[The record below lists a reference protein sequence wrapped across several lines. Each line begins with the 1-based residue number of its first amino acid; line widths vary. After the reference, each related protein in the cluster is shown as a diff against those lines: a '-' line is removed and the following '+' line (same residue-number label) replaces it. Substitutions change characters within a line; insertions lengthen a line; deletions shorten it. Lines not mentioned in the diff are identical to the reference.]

1 MDAEK
6 KKEFESG
13 DKIMPYDYEFIN
25 VYNSSIHPSTVHCR
39 NTALVNYHA
48 RYLFKKILSV
58 FEFKGLPEE
67 WADNY
72 FKYILFGYG
81 YIAVFDTERYGVI
94 PQECGLTGF
103 NVFYQPT
110 EAIIANPLLPNF
122 QRLSIGS
129 ECELI
134 KIQPDYH
141 GVIDIV
147 ATYADLLSLS
157 LETAGINLLNSKT
170 SYVFF
175 AEDKATA
182 ETYKKMYDK
191 LASGEPM
198 AVISKNLKTETGD
211 PNWDIW
217 TQNVGQNY
225 ITDRLLNDYKS
236 IQDQFNT
243 LIGIPNANTQ
253 KRERLISSEVE
264 ANDIDTQALAL
275 LWLENMRKGVDK
287 VNKRFGLNISVDYR
301 FRDYYEGEGEENGN
315 NVNSG
320 PVSMG

>member
-1 MDAEK
+1 
-6 KKEFESG
+6 
-13 DKIMPYDYEFIN
+13 MPYSYEFIN
-25 VYNSSIHPSTVHCR
+25 LYNSAIHPSTVHCR

-48 RYLFKKILSV
+48 SYLFKKILSV
-58 FEFKGLPEE
+58 FDFKGLPDE

-81 YIAVFDTERYGVI
+81 YLTVFNTERYGII
-94 PQECGLTGF
+94 PQECGLSGF

-110 EAIIANPLLPNF
+110 EAIVANPLLPDVR
-122 QRLSIGS
+122 QLKIGTD
-129 ECELI
+129 CELI

-147 ATYADLLSLS
+147 TTYADLLSLA

-170 SYVFF
+170 SYIFF
-175 AEDKATA
+175 TDDNKATA
-182 ETYKKMYDK
+182 ESYKKMYDK

-198 AVISKNLKTETGD
+198 AVVSKKLRNDENGE

-217 TQNVGQNY
+217 SQNVGQNY
-225 ITDRLLNDYKS
+225 ITDRLLNDYKT
-236 IQDQFNT
+236 IKDQFNT

-253 KRERLISSEVE
+253 KRERMIVSEVE

-275 LWLENMRKGVDK
+275 IWLENMKLGIDK
-287 VNKRFGLNISVDYR
+287 VNQMFGLNISVEYR
-301 FRDYYEGEGEENGN
+301 HKDLYERSEPDGD
-315 NVNSG
+315 NVNFG
-320 PVSMG
+320 PVSVG

>member
-1 MDAEK
+1 
-6 KKEFESG
+6 
-13 DKIMPYDYEFIN
+13 MPYSYEFIN
-25 VYNSSIHPSTVHCR
+25 LYNSAIHPSTVHCR

-48 RYLFKKILSV
+48 SYLFKKILSV
-58 FEFKGLPEE
+58 FDFKGLPDE

-81 YIAVFDTERYGVI
+81 YLTVFDTERYGVI
-94 PQECGLTGF
+94 PQECGLSGF

-110 EAIIANPLLPNF
+110 EAIVANPLLPDVR
-122 QRLSIGS
+122 QLKIGTD
-129 ECELI
+129 CELI

-147 ATYADLLSLS
+147 TTYADLLSLA

-170 SYVFF
+170 SYIFF
-175 AEDKATA
+175 TDDNKATA
-182 ETYKKMYDK
+182 ESYKKMYDK

-198 AVISKNLKTETGD
+198 AVVSKKLRNDENGE

-217 TQNVGQNY
+217 SQNVGQNY
-225 ITDRLLNDYKS
+225 ITDRLLNDYKT
-236 IQDQFNT
+236 IKDQFNT

-253 KRERLISSEVE
+253 KRERMIVSEVE

-275 LWLENMRKGVDK
+275 IWLENMKSSIEK
-287 VNKRFGLNISVDYR
+287 VNNMFGLNISVEYR
-301 FRDYYEGEGEENGN
+301 HKDLYERSEPDGN
-315 NVNSG
+315 NVDFG
-320 PVSMG
+320 PVSVG

>member
-1 MDAEK
+1 
-6 KKEFESG
+6 
-13 DKIMPYDYEFIN
+13 MPYSYEFIN
-25 VYNSSIHPSTVHCR
+25 LYNSAIHPSTVHCR

-48 RYLFKKILSV
+48 SYLFKKILSV
-58 FEFKGLPEE
+58 FDFKGLPDE

-81 YIAVFDTERYGVI
+81 YLTVFNTDRYGVI
-94 PQECGLTGF
+94 PQECGLSGF

-110 EAIIANPLLPNF
+110 EAIVANPLLPDVR
-122 QRLSIGS
+122 QLKIGTD
-129 ECELI
+129 CELI

-147 ATYADLLSLS
+147 TTYADLLSLA

-170 SYVFF
+170 SYIFF
-175 AEDKATA
+175 TDDNKATA
-182 ETYKKMYDK
+182 ESYKKMYDK

-198 AVISKNLKTETGD
+198 AVVSKKLRNDENGE

-217 TQNVGQNY
+217 SQNVGQNY
-225 ITDRLLNDYKS
+225 ITDRLLNDYKT
-236 IQDQFNT
+236 IKDQFNT

-253 KRERLISSEVE
+253 KRERMIVSEVE

-275 LWLENMRKGVDK
+275 IWLENMKSSIDK
-287 VNKRFGLNISVDYR
+287 VNNMFGLNISVEYR
-301 FRDYYEGEGEENGN
+301 HKDLYERGEPDGDD
-315 NVNSG
+315 VNFG
-320 PVSMG
+320 PVSVG

>member
-1 MDAEK
+1 
-6 KKEFESG
+6 
-13 DKIMPYDYEFIN
+13 MPYNYEFIN

-58 FEFKGLPEE
+58 FDFKGLPED

-110 EAIIANPLLPNF
+110 QAIIANPLLPNF
-122 QRLSIGS
+122 QQLNIGS

-134 KIQPDYH
+134 RIQPDYQ

-147 ATYADLLSLS
+147 ATYADMLSLS

-175 AEDKATA
+175 AEDKASA

-264 ANDIDTQALAL
+264 ANDIDTQALAIV
-275 LWLENMRKGVDK
+275 WLESMRKGIEK
-287 VNKRFGLNISVDYR
+287 VNSRFGLNISVDYR
-301 FRDYYEGEGEENGN
+301 YKNYYEKDGEDYGN

>member
-1 MDAEK
+1 
-6 KKEFESG
+6 
-13 DKIMPYDYEFIN
+13 MPYNYDFIN
-25 VYNSSIHPSTVHCR
+25 LYNSQIHPSTVHCR

-48 RYLFKKILSV
+48 RYLFKKILSAY
-58 FEFKGLPEE
+58 EFKGLPDD
-67 WADNY
+67 WAENY

-81 YIAVFDTERYGVI
+81 FICVFDSERYGVI

-110 EAIIANPLLPNF
+110 EATIANPLLPSF
-122 QRLSIGS
+122 KQLKIDQ
-129 ECELI
+129 ECALI
-134 KIQPDYH
+134 KIQPDYN

-147 ATYADLLSLS
+147 TTYADLLSLS

-175 AEDKATA
+175 AKDKAMA
-182 ETYKKMYDK
+182 ETFKKMYDR

-198 AVISKNLKTETGD
+198 QVISDKLKDDQGE

-225 ITDRLLNDYKS
+225 ITDRLLNDYKT
-236 IQDQFNT
+236 IKDQFNT

-253 KRERLISSEVE
+253 KRERMISNEVE

-275 LWLENMRKGVDK
+275 LWLDTMQQGIDK
-287 VNKRFGLNISVDYR
+287 VNKMYDLNITVRYR
-301 FRDYYEGEGEENGN
+301 YADYYSKDGEDNGN

-320 PVSMG
+320 LVQLG